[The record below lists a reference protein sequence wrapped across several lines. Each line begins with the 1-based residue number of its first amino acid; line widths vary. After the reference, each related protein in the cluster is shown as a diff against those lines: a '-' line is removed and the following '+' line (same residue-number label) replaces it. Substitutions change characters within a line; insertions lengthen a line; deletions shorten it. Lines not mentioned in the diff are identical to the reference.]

1 MIKRKVNNNHAFN
14 STVDDTDLS
23 DIFKDEKELRHLSK
37 KGLEEIYSNLLK
49 NIDDLTK
56 RQSELEGKVESL
68 TKKNEDHVTKNKV
81 MSEDLAN
88 KK

>member
-1 MIKRKVNNNHAFN
+1 MIKRKVNNNHTFN

-37 KGLEEIYSNLLK
+37 KGLEEIYGNLLK

-68 TKKNEDHVTKNKV
+68 TKKNEDYVHKNKV
-81 MSEDLAN
+81 ISEDLSN